1 MLSDFLEL
9 LLYPSLLFIV
19 PFIAVVIMLGINDYM
34 DSKEGKTFKDTSMQN
49 KESKSSLETIK
60 KYK

>member
-1 MLSDFLEL
+1 MFCDSDDVIMHMLSDFLEL

-34 DSKEGKTFKDTSMQN
+34 DSKEEKLKR
-49 KESKSSLETIK
+49 
-60 KYK
+60 

>member
-1 MLSDFLEL
+1 MTTW
-9 LLYPSLLFIV
+9 
-19 PFIAVVIMLGINDYM
+19 IAKRGNA
-34 DSKEGKTFKDTSMQN
+34 FKDTSMQN